1 MSDTSIVRTICAVCK
16 GRVRVASGHIV
27 KHRIDG
33 HVCDN
38 SGCSVEANERGRA
51 DALAAD
57 EIKALRDLLTET
69 VQMMESIEDQFPG
82 RWWEV
87 LGRAKDHLAGSH
99 TRTSTTHPDAG
110 PDYCAECSD
119 AAQDWVEWP
128 CSGAGNGGSAE
139 EP

>member
-1 MSDTSIVRTICAVCK
+1 MAEATSRTICAVCS
-16 GRVRVASGHIV
+16 GRVRVSSGYLV

-38 SGCSVEANERGRA
+38 SGCSAEANERGRIEV
-51 DALAAD
+51 LHG
-57 EIKALRDLLTET
+57 LLTET
-69 VQMMESIEDQFPG
+69 VQMMEAIEDQFPS

-87 LGRAKDHLAGSH
+87 LGRAKDHLAGRH

-110 PDYCAECSD
+110 PDYCTECSD

-128 CSGAGNGGSAE
+128 CSGADIGRGSDDA
-139 EP
+139 